1 MKEIKRLLGS
11 YAYGY
16 RLMLFI
22 SFLLAI
28 LYVGATLV
36 TPILVGYAIDEINE
50 GLINTNKI
58 LVYII
63 TLVVIIILGSFAGY
77 FMNYMLSRVTF
88 LTIRDMRND
97 TFSKLLNVSVK
108 TLDTRAHGDIIARIT
123 TDLDVVQDGMIQSL
137 TEALTGIITI
147 LVTLI
152 FMLVLN
158 YQIGLIVV
166 ALTPL
171 SLIVAAIIARLSF
184 NTVKNTSKTKGDLTS
199 FVNEMIENQK
209 VVIAYNHEEKNE
221 EVFKALDK
229 ELYKHGVNAQFY
241 SSLSN
246 PSTRF
251 INAIIYLVVATFGSL
266 TIINGSNLL
275 TVGLLSTF
283 LSYAS
288 QYTKPFNSIS
298 AVWAELQNSISSL
311 KRIYEWIDLGE
322 IDKNGMTLNNPSGE
336 VIFND
341 ISFSYNG
348 KKQIIKNFNLK
359 VNPGEK
365 VAIVGPT
372 GCGKTTLINLL
383 MKFYEVNTGQ
393 ILVDGKNINEID
405 EKSYRENIGMVL
417 QDTWLFDGTIYENIA
432 YGKEVASKEEVVE
445 AAKNAYA
452 DDFIMR
458 LPLGYD
464 THVSAD
470 DGVSIGEKQLLCIA
484 RLMLRMPN
492 ILILDEATSNID
504 ILTEIKVTKAF
515 NKMMKGRTTF
525 IIAHRLQTIKS
536 ADKIVVMKDGKI
548 VEMGRHEELL
558 AKNGFYKEIY
568 NSQFQTE

>member
-63 TLVVIIILGSFAGY
+63 TLVVIIILGAFAGY

>member
-63 TLVVIIILGSFAGY
+63 TLVVIIILGAFAGY
-77 FMNYMLSRVTF
+77 FMNYILSRVTF